1 MVLEKDNAIADWR
14 ALMGPT
20 DASKAKITHPH
31 RSYMLLITLP
41 VVFMNFIIFVQL
53 L

>member
-1 MVLEKDNAIADWR
+1 MLIMILEKNNAIADWR

-31 RSYMLLITLP
+31 RSYLFT
-41 VVFMNFIIFVQL
+41 NQAN
-53 L
+53 

>member
-20 DASKAKITHPH
+20 DASKAKITDPH
-31 RSYMLLITLP
+31 RSCMLLIK
-41 VVFMNFIIFVQL
+41 FIVL
-53 L
+53 GL

>member
-1 MVLEKDNAIADWR
+1 MIISGPVLVMVLEKDNAIADWR

-31 RSYMLLITLP
+31 RSYNVTNCITLH
-41 VVFMNFIIFVQL
+41 L
-53 L
+53 